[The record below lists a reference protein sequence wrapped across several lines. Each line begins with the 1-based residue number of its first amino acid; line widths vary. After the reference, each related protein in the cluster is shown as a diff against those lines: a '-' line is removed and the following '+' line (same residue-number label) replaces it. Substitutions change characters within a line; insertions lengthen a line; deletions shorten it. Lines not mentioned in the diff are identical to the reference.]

1 MQLRHNR
8 ALPKHLGRVIL
19 RQIFAA
25 VESSQPAKSLA
36 PAPHFSPHR
45 ETPSIRTL
53 MQFARSADFDTRT
66 DDKHTE
72 NRAVASV

>member
-8 ALPKHLGRVIL
+8 ALPKQLGRVIL

-36 PAPHFSPHR
+36 PAPHFLPHR
-45 ETPSIRTL
+45 ESTTIREL
-53 MQFARSADFDTRT
+53 AQFAQAADFDTRRG
-66 DDKHTE
+66 DKHTE
-72 NRAVASV
+72 NRAVVSV